1 MAESS
6 DCRSVPLPSFHL
18 LVFLLSFRLPSSVFY
33 LLRVH
38 VPVLLAEVLSVL
50 KPRKGAAVVDCTI
63 GLGGHAAA
71 LLTKIGP
78 KGCLI
83 GMDLDLA
90 NLETA
95 RTLLKG
101 KNVLLNHSNFAALPA
116 ILAEAGVEKVD
127 AILADL
133 GVASPHFDDPS
144 RGFSYR
150 RDGPLDMR
158 LDVTRGETAAQ
169 LLNRITESDLAAA
182 LRDLGDE
189 EDADRVAALIVKR
202 RPIRT
207 TTQLMRI
214 VCEARDFTV
223 ERGFGAKL
231 HPATRTFQ
239 ALRMLVNRELP
250 SLQQLLRVLPDCLA
264 PGGTAA
270 IISFHSGED
279 RLVKR
284 AFRDGPYADRSDE
297 PITPSDAER
306 KENPRARSAK
316 LRWARL

>member
-1 MAESS
+1 MIRAG
-6 DCRSVPLPSFHL
+6 R
-18 LVFLLSFRLPSSVFY
+18 Y
-33 LLRVH
+33 LLAVAH

-50 KPRKGAAVVDCTI
+50 APRKGAIVVDCTI

-71 LLTKIGP
+71 LLTKIGK
-78 KGCLI
+78 KGRLI

-90 NLETA
+90 NLEAA
-95 RTLLKG
+95 RVLLKG
-101 KNVLLNHSNFAALPA
+101 NVFLKHSNFAALPA
-116 ILAEAGVEKVD
+116 VLAEAGVGKAD

-133 GVASPHFDDPS
+133 GVASPHLDDPS

-158 LDVTRGETAAQ
+158 LDVTRGEPASKI
-169 LLNRITESDLAAA
+169 LDRLSEHDLAAA

-189 EDADRVAALIVKR
+189 EDADPIAALIVRR

-207 TTQLMRI
+207 TTQLMHI

-223 ERGFGAKL
+223 ERAFGAKL

-250 SLQQLLRVLPDCLA
+250 SLQQLLRILPGCLA

-284 AFRDGPYADRSDE
+284 AFREGLAPRSAAPGCEAGCYATRSDE
-297 PITPSDAER
+297 PITPSDEER

-316 LRWARL
+316 LRWARMAP